1 MKTNGEGDMNFY
13 FIYSAG
19 GGAGDWNGVKRVW
32 NAWMPEYMKS
42 KILLKFGDVFL
53 EHASGNRIIR
63 PQRWRNINNLRDWL
77 YDNVDD
83 NFIYTENCNILLD
96 SGTAKAVNLIAH
108 HNPTADCD
116 ELIDTFDRI
125 FEENNIFE
133 KYISV
138 VCDSEMDSAVTFDIP
153 NPFKI
158 RSQNGNARLNII
170 ERESNYKLIV
180 LSAQYS
186 NIIYD
191 GIRRERGTDYADSV
205 ITTIINGTWSQEE
218 IDLFLSKLEYNP
230 DKIAI
235 GALSSTSISPDTI
248 GEYLDNLEPFGFDR
262 ATQLHFLGCGGF
274 KKADAI
280 KRYGFDGENVS
291 VDCSTFINRSID
303 GRTDGANQSG
313 YFDYV
318 TKELTRIRPDTKNQ
332 ILRLHSRIEN
342 PLYSCE
348 ELEDIIDTI
357 LLHQSGHSSPETYN
371 SRARLMFHNAD
382 VYRYNA
388 EE

>member
-1 MKTNGEGDMNFY
+1 MNFY

-32 NAWMPEYMKS
+32 GDWMPEHLKS

-63 PQRWRNINNLRDWL
+63 PQRWRNITNLREWL
-77 YDNVDD
+77 DDNVNDD
-83 NFIYTENCNILLD
+83 FIFSDQCNILLD

-108 HNPTADCD
+108 HNPTTDCD
-116 ELIDTFDRI
+116 ELIETFNRI
-125 FEENNIFE
+125 FEENQIFE

-138 VCDSEMDSAVTFDIP
+138 VCESEIDSAVTFDIP

-158 RSQNGNARLNII
+158 RSQNGNARLNIL
-170 ERESNYKLIV
+170 ERESNARLIE

-186 NIIYD
+186 NTIYE
-191 GIRRERGTDYADSV
+191 GIKRIRGTAYADSV
-205 ITTIINGTWSQEE
+205 ITTIINGTWSAEE
-218 IDLFLSKLEYNP
+218 IDLFLNSLCYEP

-235 GALSSTSISPDTI
+235 GALSSTTISPGNI
-248 GEYLDNLEPFGFDR
+248 REYLDNLEPFGFDR
-262 ATQLHFLGCGGF
+262 ASQLHFLGCGGF

-280 KRYGFDGENVS
+280 KRYGYDGDNVS

-303 GRTDGANQSG
+303 GNTTGTAQSG
-313 YFDYV
+313 YFDYYS
-318 TKELTRIRPDTKNQ
+318 KKLTRIRPDTKDY
-332 ILRLHSRIEN
+332 ILELHSEVEN
-342 PLYSCE
+342 PLYTCSEME
-348 ELEDIIDTI
+348 EILDTI
-357 LLHQSGHSSPETYN
+357 IEHQSGNSSSETYN
-371 SRARLMFHNAD
+371 ARAKLMFHNAD
-382 VYRYNA
+382 VYRFNA

>member
-1 MKTNGEGDMNFY
+1 MQFY

-32 NAWMPEYMKS
+32 CDWMPEYMKS

-53 EHASGNRIIR
+53 EHASGNRFIR
-63 PQRWRNINNLRDWL
+63 PQRWKNISDLREWL
-77 YDNVDD
+77 CDNVGDEFVLSTD
-83 NFIYTENCNILLD
+83 CNILLD

-108 HNPTADCD
+108 HNPTTNCD
-116 ELIDTFDRI
+116 KLIDCFNRT
-125 FEENNIFE
+125 FEENDVFE

-138 VCDSEMDSAVTFDIP
+138 VCDSGIDSAVTFDIP

-158 RSQNGNARLNII
+158 RSQNGNARLNIL
-170 ERESNYKLIV
+170 EKESNDKLIE
-180 LSAQYS
+180 LSAIYS

-191 GIRRERGTDYADSV
+191 GLKKTNGRRYADST
-205 ITTIINGTWSQEE
+205 ITTIINGTWNKYE
-218 IDLFLSKLEYNP
+218 IDLFLSKLDYNP

-235 GALSSTSISPDTI
+235 GALSSTSINVPTL
-248 GEYLDNLEPFGFDR
+248 YKCLDNLAPFGFDR

-274 KKADAI
+274 KKANAI
-280 KRYGFDGENVS
+280 KEYGFDSDNIS

-303 GRTDGANQSG
+303 GNTNGTSQSG
-313 YFDYV
+313 YFDYR
-318 TKELTRIRPDTKNQ
+318 TKELIRINPVTKNV
-332 ILRLHSRIEN
+332 ILDIHSNICN

-348 ELEDIIDTI
+348 ELEDILDGV
-357 LLHQSGHSSPETYN
+357 LLHQRGKSSPETYN
-371 SRARLMFHNAD
+371 ARAKLMFHNAD

-388 EE
+388 EN

>member
-1 MKTNGEGDMNFY
+1 MKFY

-32 NAWMPEYMKS
+32 AEAMPEYMKS

-77 YDNVDD
+77 SENVNDD
-83 NFIYTENCNILLD
+83 FIYSSNCNILLD

-108 HNPTADCD
+108 HNPTADC
-116 ELIDTFDRI
+116 EEMIEIFNQI
-125 FEENNIFE
+125 FEENNVFE
-133 KYISV
+133 KYIDI
-138 VCDSEMDSAVTFDIP
+138 VCESDINSAVTFDIP

-170 ERESNYKLIV
+170 ERDSNDRLIE
-180 LSAQYS
+180 LSAIYS

-191 GIRRERGTDYADSV
+191 GIKERRGRRFADS
-205 ITTIINGTWSQEE
+205 TMMTIINGTWDQGD
-218 IDLFLSKLEYNP
+218 IDLFLSKLNYTP

-235 GALSSTSISPDTI
+235 GALSSTTI
-248 GEYLDNLEPFGFDR
+248 NQYNLYDYLDNLAPFRFEE
-262 ATQLHFLGCGGF
+262 ASQLHFLGCGGF
-274 KKADAI
+274 KKAEAI
-280 KRYGFDGENVS
+280 KRYGFNGDNVS

-303 GRTDGANQSG
+303 GNIVGTKQSG
-313 YFDYV
+313 YFDYFS
-318 TKELTRIRPDTKNQ
+318 KRLIRINPDTIDE
-332 ILRLHSRIEN
+332 ILYLHEQVEC

-348 ELEDIIDTI
+348 EMEEILTTI
-357 LLHQSGHSSPETYN
+357 LLHQRRQSSLETYN
-371 SRARLMFHNAD
+371 ARAKLMFHNAD

-388 EE
+388 EA

>member
-1 MKTNGEGDMNFY
+1 MNFY

-32 NAWMPEYMKS
+32 AEWMPEHLKS

-63 PQRWRNINNLRDWL
+63 PQRWRNITNLREWL
-77 YDNVDD
+77 SENVDD
-83 NFIYTENCNILLD
+83 EFVYSDQCDILLD

-108 HNPTADCD
+108 HNPTTDCD
-116 ELIDTFDRI
+116 ELIETFNRI
-125 FEENNIFE
+125 FDENRIFE
-133 KYISV
+133 KYTSV
-138 VCDSEMDSAVTFDIP
+138 ICESEIDSAVTFDIP

-170 ERESNYKLIV
+170 EKESNARLIE

-186 NIIYD
+186 NIIYE
-191 GIRRERGTDYADSV
+191 GIKRIRGSKYANSV
-205 ITTIINGTWSQEE
+205 ITTIINGTWSTEE
-218 IDLFLSKLEYNP
+218 IDVFLSKLCYNP

-235 GALSSTSISPDTI
+235 GALSSSTISPSDI
-248 GEYLDNLEPFGFDR
+248 GDHLDNLEPFGFER
-262 ATQLHFLGCGGF
+262 ASQLHFLGCGGF

-280 KRYGFDGENVS
+280 KRYGYDGDNVS

-303 GRTDGANQSG
+303 GNTTGKAQSK
-313 YFDYV
+313 YIDYNS
-318 TKELTRIRPDTKNQ
+318 KKLTPIKLDTKAY
-332 ILRLHSRIEN
+332 ILKLHSKVID
-342 PLYSCE
+342 PLYTCE
-348 ELEDIIDTI
+348 EMEEILDTI
-357 LLHQSGHSSPETYN
+357 IEHQSGNSSIETYN
-371 SRARLMFHNAD
+371 ARAKLMFHNAD
-382 VYRYNA
+382 VYRFNA